1 MDDPVAVPDL
11 GVDLIGEKLL
21 GEGGFDVLAEGIGK
35 CLDRK
40 EVVGL
45 FQSHP
50 LPGVRGKAA
59 GGDEVVDMRVII
71 EATGAGVK
79 DADEA
84 EQAAQEPLL
93 PAALQESVGGAAE
106 EQVVEELLI
115 AACKLVQLAGNGES
129 DQEIGTGEQ
138 QMLLALQPL
147 GSIGV
152 SALGAVPVV
161 TAMVTVMGA
170 VAGRAVVNAAAQ
182 QRRAAR

>member
-1 MDDPVAVPDL
+1 M
-11 GVDLIGEKLL
+11 
-21 GEGGFDVLAEGIGK
+21 
-35 CLDRK
+35 
-40 EVVGL
+40 
-45 FQSHP
+45 
-50 LPGVRGKAA
+50 
-59 GGDEVVDMRVII
+59 
-71 EATGAGVK
+71 
-79 DADEA
+79 
-84 EQAAQEPLL
+84 
-93 PAALQESVGGAAE
+93 
-106 EQVVEELLI
+106 VEELLI

>member
-93 PAALQESVGGAAE
+93 PAALQERASAE
-106 EQVVEELLI
+106 
-115 AACKLVQLAGNGES
+115 
-129 DQEIGTGEQ
+129 
-138 QMLLALQPL
+138 
-147 GSIGV
+147 
-152 SALGAVPVV
+152 
-161 TAMVTVMGA
+161 
-170 VAGRAVVNAAAQ
+170 
-182 QRRAAR
+182 QRKSRW